1 MMGLL
6 KMELNRGKEKYPLT
20 TVIII
25 KDGGKT
31 TNHMGTAIISSH
43 REIFTMVSFKM
54 EKDMEKAL
62 IHIKMEISIM
72 EIGKMMPS
80 KVRAESQWFRVI
92 LIGGD
97 GQVEL
102 KVEME
107 NTDLQMETCI
117 KEHFNRE

>member
-6 KMELNRGKEKYPLT
+6 KMELNRGKEKYPST

-54 EKDMEKAL
+54 EKDMEKVL

-92 LIGGD
+92 LIGGGWSGGAKSGNGEYRFANGD
-97 GQVEL
+97 MYQGA
-102 KVEME
+102 
-107 NTDLQMETCI
+107 
-117 KEHFNRE
+117 F

>member
-6 KMELNRGKEKYPLT
+6 KMELNRGKEKYPST

-31 TNHMGTAIISSH
+31 TNHMGMAIISSH

-54 EKDMEKAL
+54 EKDMEKVL

>member
-1 MMGLL
+1 
-6 KMELNRGKEKYPLT
+6 
-20 TVIII
+20 
-25 KDGGKT
+25 
-31 TNHMGTAIISSH
+31 
-43 REIFTMVSFKM
+43 
-54 EKDMEKAL
+54 
-62 IHIKMEISIM
+62 M